1 MGPFQMIS
9 DFSFSDLSCIP
20 VDSMEL
26 LFFPPRCNF
35 KISLKFSVILGLT
48 LYFITLC
55 NSINQFFI
63 YVKTC

>member
-26 LFFPPRCNF
+26 LFLFFPTQCSF
-35 KISLKFSVILGLT
+35 KISLKMSVVSGSICLLH
-48 LYFITLC
+48 IIILC
-55 NSINQFFI
+55 NSSN
-63 YVKTC
+63 